1 MNNGITLGT
10 DNPSTSEQRANLLR
24 DEAFDSRLNSL
35 RDVALELLKA
45 VESLRSQKSDREDY
59 QLNLREEVRKFET
72 GLIRAALVHT
82 RGNQFRAARLLDVKN
97 TTLSAKIKRYG
108 ISNRGVVF

>member
-10 DNPSTSEQRANLLR
+10 DDPSTSERTANILR

-82 RGNQFRAARLLDVKN
+82 RGNQFRAARLLEVKN